1 MTAETKEEKSREYLN
16 LMTPKAYEDLFELAK
31 NHSKSKDPK
40 VIFKTML
47 DLIGCMLIHND

>member
-16 LMTPKAYEDLFELAK
+16 LMTPKAYKDLYELAK
-31 NHSKSKDPK
+31 NNSNSKDPK

-47 DLIGCMLIHND
+47 DLIGCMLMRNY